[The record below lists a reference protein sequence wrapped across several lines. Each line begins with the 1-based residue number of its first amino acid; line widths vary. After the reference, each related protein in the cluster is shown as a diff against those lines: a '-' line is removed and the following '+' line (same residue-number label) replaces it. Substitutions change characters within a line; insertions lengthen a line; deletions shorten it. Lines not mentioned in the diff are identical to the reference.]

1 MLGEY
6 LPSNTTLRT
15 GIRHGDRQILT
26 IAYMTEGLKKQE
38 VSLRRSQALE
48 MLDTSER
55 KEQTIQ
61 LIDDWLPRLAVD
73 IENHL
78 HEQEARVLYD
88 FFSDNNQSKIRVV
101 LKLKKLE
108 HEFLIHLDSQ
118 RAMFVIGSE
127 RSGEEATSAL
137 SASMILKSLL
147 MKFKTV

>member
-1 MLGEY
+1 
-6 LPSNTTLRT
+6 
-15 GIRHGDRQILT
+15 
-26 IAYMTEGLKKQE
+26 MTEGLKKRK
-38 VSLRRSQALE
+38 VSLQRSQTLE
-48 MLDTSER
+48 MLDASER

-61 LIDDWLPRLAVD
+61 LIDELLPRLAID

-78 HEQEARVLYD
+78 HEQEASVLYEI
-88 FFSDNNQSKIRVV
+88 FSAKDQSKIRVV

-108 HEFLIHLDSQ
+108 HEFLIHLDSK

-127 RSGEEATSAL
+127 RSGEEAPSAL